1 VDNLLSNTVED
12 GSIDEPAV
20 GRVNIE
26 IPPADDDEVEFDN
39 FDAANAEVSVAP
51 MVVRNPSRP
60 VPAPPI
66 PRKGDMAI
74 IPDADDTVRAA
85 RLVIL
90 RKARDGVESVCA
102 RVLVMTFEVR
112 IAPVVVPPPP
122 SMEGGRRLLP
132 DEEG

>member
-1 VDNLLSNTVED
+1 MD

-20 GRVNIE
+20 GRVNME
-26 IPPADDDEVEFDN
+26 IPLAVDDEVEFDN

-60 VPAPPI
+60 VVPAPPI

-74 IPDADDTVRAA
+74 SPDADDTVRAA

-102 RVLVMTFEVR
+102 RVLDMTFEVR

-122 SMEGGRRLLP
+122 PPSMEGGRRLLP
-132 DEEG
+132 EEEG

>member
-1 VDNLLSNTVED
+1 MD

-20 GRVNIE
+20 GRVNME
-26 IPPADDDEVEFDN
+26 IPLAVDDEVEFDN

-60 VPAPPI
+60 VPAPI

-74 IPDADDTVRAA
+74 SPDADDTVRAA

-102 RVLVMTFEVR
+102 RVLDMTPEVR
-112 IAPVVVPPPP
+112 IAPVVVPPPPPP

-132 DEEG
+132 EEEG

>member
-20 GRVNIE
+20 GRVNME
-26 IPPADDDEVEFDN
+26 IPPPDDDEVEFDN

-51 MVVRNPSRP
+51 MVARNPLRP
-60 VPAPPI
+60 VPAPI

-74 IPDADDTVRAA
+74 SPEADDTVRAA

-90 RKARDGVESVCA
+90 RMTRDGVESVCA
-102 RVLVMTFEVR
+102 RVLVMTVEVR

-122 SMEGGRRLLP
+122 SMEGG
-132 DEEG
+132 